1 MTANLVLRPSGPFLG
16 TYNNSWQVQPSSPY
30 WQAIDDIVADGD
42 TTYLWTE
49 NENTVFTVRV
59 STDPSVGTLYNGQ
72 VYPRPTRIRG
82 VLVVATVRVTTPL
95 PTEFKL
101 RLRCFGNDFD
111 SESFVTIS
119 TGYFEVWK
127 LFPCVPSGVAWD
139 AGIFHDLE
147 MGINYISG
155 GQLRCTKMEAHVIT
169 ELIPDHRTE
178 PVNSGFWSD
187 FSPYPSTVPD
197 YRDVNGVWD
206 GDLSRLDSIVVGAKH
221 TFALKQIPWV
231 NPATIDRIQVRCGCR
246 CPGTTN
252 PAQGRVVVRSAGVDY
267 VGTGTSELPTEL
279 PPHVYPL
286 EYSWF
291 FLEAEYLN
299 DPQHG
304 WPSGDPVATPWLLAE
319 VNALEVGL
327 ENRDTEPLR
336 CSSIGVDLF
345 LKHVPVSIFDQYPT
359 SDSITYVAI
368 PSIVPGGAPYANS
381 INENPPDDAG
391 SYIGADA
398 DTAGTPLYGAFDFG
412 PGTAIP
418 PGEQVYACELRS
430 RIRLG
435 TTNSAVIAHIAVNP
449 TNDEI
454 YIGKPFTLN
463 NTGATWFDV
472 KEDWYT
478 SPYTGTKW
486 VDAGGGADDL
496 NHLQYG
502 VVILEGEAWISRI
515 RLQVQT
521 APAVNVAITDVCD
534 LQLTNQAD
542 LIINRST
549 TDDTEWSVEEFA
561 IGTGGYNPATPTTV
575 IPVNKADVALI
586 NEIARFPVTDITFT
600 YDTPSDV
607 IYWCRVPRDV
617 VAKRTVGE
625 IGLYATITWSPF
637 PAEIGTSFL
646 FAILHTP
653 GQCLHVNDVLLFP
666 VKIQYP

>member
-1 MTANLVLRPSGPFLG
+1 MTANLVLRPSGPYLG
-16 TYNNSWQVQPSSPY
+16 MYNNAWQVEPASPY

-42 TTYLWTE
+42 ITYLWTE
-49 NENTVFTVRV
+49 NENTLFTVRV
-59 STDPSVGTLYNGQ
+59 STDPAIGTPYNGQ

-95 PTEFKL
+95 PTTFKL
-101 RLRCFGNDFD
+101 YLRCYGSDFE
-111 SESFVTIS
+111 SESFVTTS
-119 TGYFEVWK
+119 TNYFEVWK
-127 LFPCVPSGVAWD
+127 LFPCAPSGVAWD
-139 AGIFHDLE
+139 AGIFYNLE
-147 MGINYISG
+147 MGINYLSG

-169 ELIPDHRTE
+169 ELLPDHRTE
-178 PVNSGFWSD
+178 PANHGFWSD
-187 FSPYPSTVPD
+187 FSHFPSTVPD
-197 YRDVNGVWD
+197 YRDVSGVWD
-206 GDLSRLDSIVVGAKH
+206 GDLSRIDSSVLGNKH
-221 TFALKQIPWV
+221 TFGLKTIPWV
-231 NPATIDRIQVRCGCR
+231 NPANIDRIQIKCGSR
-246 CPGTTN
+246 CPGTVN
-252 PAQGRVVVRSAGVDY
+252 PAKGQVLVRSAGVDY
-267 VGTGTSELPTEL
+267 PGSGTNLLSTVL
-279 PPHVYPL
+279 PPHAYPL

-291 FLEAEYLN
+291 FLEAEYLK
-299 DPQHG
+299 DPQFG
-304 WPSGDPVATPWLLAE
+304 WPSGDPAAPPWLLAD

-327 ENRDTEPLR
+327 VNDDNEPLR
-336 CSSIGVDLF
+336 CSSIGVDIF
-345 LKHVPVSIFDQYPT
+345 LKHTPISVFDQFPT
-359 SDSITYVAI
+359 SDSITYASI
-368 PSIVPGGAPYANS
+368 PSIVPGGAPFANS
-381 INENPPDDAG
+381 INEDPPDDAG

-398 DTAGTPLYGAFDFG
+398 DLVGTPLYGAFNFG
-412 PGTAIP
+412 PPTIIP

-435 TTNSAVIAHIAVNP
+435 ATAQVTIAHIAVNP

-454 YIGKPFTLN
+454 YIGKPFTLSG
-463 NTGATWFDV
+463 TGATWFDI

-486 VDAGGGADDL
+486 TDAGGGADDL

-502 VVILEGEAWISRI
+502 VVILEGEVWVSRI

-521 APAVNVAITDVCD
+521 APETNVAVSDPCD

-542 LIINRST
+542 TIILRST
-549 TDDTEWSVEEFA
+549 TDDTEWSIEEFA

-575 IPVNKADVALI
+575 VPVNKADVALAA
-586 NEIARFPVTDITFT
+586 EVARFPVIDITFENGS
-600 YDTPSDV
+600 PSDV
-607 IYWCRVPRDV
+607 IYWCRIPRDV
-617 VAKRTVGE
+617 IAKRTVGE